1 MSILLHADHSM
12 IGVNDMANGAVSLTS
27 QAVPA
32 LKLAMNQTAAM
43 IARLE
48 QLAKNPTI
56 QLSLAQSGR

>member
-1 MSILLHADHSM
+1 M

-32 LKLAMNQTAAM
+32 LKLAMNQTVAM